1 MEDIKEKTKQKTTP
15 HELKNLKKW
24 KNEKQAKLK
33 GLVWST
39 TYFSDLKR
47 NSPEKKQNKTEH
59 HSIKI

>member
-15 HELKNLKKW
+15 HELKKFKKVKKW
-24 KNEKQAKLK
+24 KTSKFK

-47 NSPEKKQNKTEH
+47 NTPEKKAK
-59 HSIKI
+59 